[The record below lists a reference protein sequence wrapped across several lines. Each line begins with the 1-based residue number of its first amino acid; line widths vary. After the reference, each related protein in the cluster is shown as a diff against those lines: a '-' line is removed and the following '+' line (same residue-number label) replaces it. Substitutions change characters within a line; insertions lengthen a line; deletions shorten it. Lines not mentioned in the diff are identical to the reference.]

1 MRPQQVPNGCSRLLL
16 ALLASCCPAF
26 AGTISPNTW
35 YEFGF
40 DPNHSPFVAGC
51 QPADASGV
59 PCRPGIGTVS
69 LDTPGWTFTSSTAVA
84 FTTTDGFLEGDF
96 FDVFDLGTL
105 IGSTPAVSVSGH
117 SCGLDPLV
125 CVADT
130 QMSHAS
136 FLLPAGSHSI
146 TVFAHSAQILGEGFF
161 EFTAVPEPSSFLPV
175 IGSLVWMWRRK
186 PSTIIARHPS
196 IGNPHG
202 AALRAASSRSGR
214 PRSLCAA

>member
-59 PCRPGIGTVS
+59 PCRPGIGTVN

-105 IGSTPAVSVSGH
+105 IGSSPAVSVSGH

-146 TVFAHSAQILGEGFF
+146 TVFAHSAQILGEGF
-161 EFTAVPEPSSFLPV
+161 S
-175 IGSLVWMWRRK
+175 
-186 PSTIIARHPS
+186 
-196 IGNPHG
+196 
-202 AALRAASSRSGR
+202 SSRRYLNHRAFSWSSAAWSGCGGESR
-214 PRSLCAA
+214 RRSSDSASVAFARMVREAVIDHCSAPEYR